1 MKPVFLIAA
10 LLAAAPVEAG
20 GPVIIEEPTPVV
32 SEMTEDGRI
41 PPWLIPV
48 GVGLVVLAILA
59 GGGTV
64 CNVEPA
70 TPQSPGGC

>member
-1 MKPVFLIAA
+1 MKKALI
-10 LLAAAPVEAG
+10 LAACLTATAASAG
-20 GPVIIEEPTPVV
+20 GPVVIEEPTPVV

-48 GVGLVVLAILA
+48 GVGLVILAILA